1 MNFLLIPILFV
12 CVTMILNEPLNL
24 ARSALLISWALILVI
39 LKPQNLKITSK
50 WQLLV
55 AGVPLLYIF
64 SAIINKQNPILALIG
79 NYNRNFGLLTL
90 IAVAILVITLTNEK
104 PQIKSFINWGLLPT
118 AILAVTY
125 SFVQSNGL
133 DPVTWYETT
142 RTVLTLGN
150 SNYSA
155 ALLGVL
161 VVLPIYGFLNTRS
174 KLLRTLLVVPLLL
187 LIRSGTN
194 TGAFQFIVLA
204 LLIIVVFLVLHYWP
218 VIQKISSV
226 IRYLIVGILT
236 SFLGFVVINY
246 RSELI
251 AQTNFADRFSQQT
264 MALRMFSDHPIFGV
278 GVDQLY
284 RYMPL
289 YFTSEDIQRVGSLS
303 IPDKTHNLVIDHFA
317 MGGILVGLIYFAFL
331 IHSLVLIYRINK
343 AGPEVN
349 NRSDFALIA
358 SIWITYVVH
367 LFISTDNLFMMA
379 FGYISFGLISQLY
392 YSKFTPKKLEG
403 KTPRRNKTFN
413 LNLVRVSAVVV
424 LVAASVVNV
433 KAVVTDAKLKKIVTN
448 QVSSSNEIL
457 LTLRSFPNPIAARD
471 VIAKVFAGNQNCPL
485 VIEASNDLLR
495 IDDRSSHAW
504 YFKALC
510 SDAINDQVT
519 ALKYINT
526 ALEYFPLNLIYL
538 DAKVRLEFYLTKF
551 DAAKASLNKI
561 KEIDPAY
568 ESIPKLEQLLAG
580 KKIN

>member
-1 MNFLLIPILFV
+1 MS
-12 CVTMILNEPLNL
+12 LNEPLNL
-24 ARSALLISWALILVI
+24 ARSALLISWALMLVI
-39 LKPQNLKITSK
+39 LKPQNLKIKSK

-55 AGVPLLYIF
+55 AGIPLFYVF
-64 SAIINKQNPILALIG
+64 SAIANMQNPVLALIG

-104 PQIKSFINWGLLPT
+104 IQIESFVNWGLLPT
-118 AILAVTY
+118 AILSVTY
-125 SFVQSNGL
+125 SFIQSNGL

-161 VVLPIYGFLNTRS
+161 VVLPVYGFLNTQS
-174 KLLRTLLVVPLLL
+174 KLLRTVQVVALLL
-187 LIRSGTN
+187 IIRSGTN

-204 LLIIVVFLVLHYWP
+204 LLIILIFLLLHYWP
-218 VIQKISSV
+218 VIQKVSSV
-226 IRYLIVGILT
+226 IRYLIFGILT
-236 SFLGFVVINY
+236 SFLGLVVINY

-289 YFTSEDIQRVGSLS
+289 YFRSEDIQRVGSLS
-303 IPDKTHNLVIDHFA
+303 IPDKTHNLVIDHLA
-317 MGGILVGLIYFAFL
+317 MGGILVGLIYLAFL
-331 IHSLVLIYRINK
+331 IYSLCLIYKINR
-343 AGPEVN
+343 AGSELS

-358 SIWITYVVH
+358 AIWITYVTH

-392 YSKFTPKKLEG
+392 YSKFSPKKLDR
-403 KTPRRNKTFN
+403 KIPDQNKNRNFN
-413 LNLVRVSAVVV
+413 VVRVTAAVV
-424 LVAASVVNV
+424 LVVSSVVNI
-433 KAVVTDAKLKKIVTN
+433 KAMVTDAALKKIVTN
-448 QVSSSNEIL
+448 QVSSSVEIL
-457 LTLRSFPNPIAARD
+457 STLRSFPNPIAARD

-485 VIEASNDLLR
+485 VIEASDDLLR

-510 SDAINDQVT
+510 SDSKNDQAA
-519 ALKYINT
+519 ALKEVET
-526 ALEYFPLNLIYL
+526 ALEYFPLSLIYL
-538 DAKVRLEFYLTKF
+538 DAKVRLEFYLTNF
-551 DAAKASLNKI
+551 DDAKASLNLI
-561 KEIDPAY
+561 KEIDPEY
-568 ESIPKLEQLLAG
+568 EAIPKLEQLLEG
-580 KKIN
+580 ESIS